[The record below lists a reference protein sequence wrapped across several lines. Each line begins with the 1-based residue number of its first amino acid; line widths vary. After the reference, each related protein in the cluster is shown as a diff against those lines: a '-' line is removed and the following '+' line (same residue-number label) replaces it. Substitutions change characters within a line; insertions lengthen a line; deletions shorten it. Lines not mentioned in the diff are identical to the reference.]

1 MFERNK
7 VDNSQDLT
15 AVAAK
20 IELNDGRH
28 VSGRFLIARSKSLLD
43 VLNGPAQF
51 IDFEPYNGNVEVIA
65 KSSIRSLRIVSV
77 PTGRQ
82 PSTIIKDA
90 DNFDP
95 YEVLGLEKGANRS
108 AIRAAYHQRSM
119 NYHPDRYS
127 SAELPPEVMDYLE
140 AMARRINAAYDV
152 LSEDAT
158 KAEAYAAQ
166 RTEPVYTSGPTA

>member
-51 IDFEPYNGNVEVIA
+51 IDFEPYNGDVEVIA
-65 KSSIRSLRIVSV
+65 KSSIRSLRVVSV
-77 PTGRQ
+77 PTGRH

-108 AIRAAYHQRSM
+108 AIRTAFHEHSKT
-119 NYHPDRYS
+119 YHPDRYS
-127 SAELPPEVMDYLE
+127 NAELP
-140 AMARRINAAYDV
+140 R
-152 LSEDAT
+152 
-158 KAEAYAAQ
+158 K
-166 RTEPVYTSGPTA
+166 